1 MHKILIWRTRKSKIR
16 IFFLRLPVSNFFL
29 ALLLFYFSALLI
41 SLPFAFHILS
51 GYRKKL
57 DVNYGQSLE
66 MEPWLI
72 PRTILGLYFH
82 NNNNKWHTRSPI
94 HRLASTLRMRT
105 AISPRQWQPWTA
117 VSALLGLITAHQHGI
132 AVGDIA
138 VRMRMSLRFPKPG
151 QIFAE
156 KVCTNLQ
163 SPVWSRH
170 IGVPLWYTNM
180 AAGK

>member
-66 MEPWLI
+66 MEP
-72 PRTILGLYFH
+72 
-82 NNNNKWHTRSPI
+82 
-94 HRLASTLRMRT
+94 
-105 AISPRQWQPWTA
+105 
-117 VSALLGLITAHQHGI
+117 
-132 AVGDIA
+132 
-138 VRMRMSLRFPKPG
+138 
-151 QIFAE
+151 
-156 KVCTNLQ
+156 
-163 SPVWSRH
+163 
-170 IGVPLWYTNM
+170 
-180 AAGK
+180 